1 MEIIRVGHI
10 DFLVKVELMWVQ
22 DPGSSP
28 KSSRSL
34 PSPDQHI
41 EYKLRG
47 KVAKKLNNH
56 PY

>member
-10 DFLVKVELMWVQ
+10 GFLVKVELMWVQ

-47 KVAKKLNNH
+47 KVAKN
-56 PY
+56 